1 MGGGKRRPVRRVRL
15 GLPVLGEALG
25 RILVELGWGVLR
37 ARVAEPVVG
46 QVDGAVPV
54 RAFVE
59 SVVEVL
65 GREHVLLVG
74 VERGVLDLDREVVV
88 PGGVGSA
95 SQLVGALGGVGE
107 HRDAPDQGGR
117 QLGGPGGCGCALGT
131 ACAVADGAGSAVV
144 GVGVSVG
151 VSVVEQF
158 VRCGQDL
165 FGGPAGL
172 DRLGDGGNQS
182 RPGGISDDACAEVVA
197 EQDGEVTG
205 PGRPQGGG
213 NACAA
218 RAEVGCLREQRSG
231 RELPGQP
238 PPQRGGRHLVRQWGR
253 PVGECAVGAGVS
265 REGVSD
271 EGVDVDAG
279 AGCGGEPV
287 GEHGPV
293 GVGEQPGFEL
303 LGQGAPAVR
312 GRRGVAERTEG
323 PGAQGVLLAGVGGG

>member
-1 MGGGKRRPVRRVRL
+1 M
-15 GLPVLGEALG
+15 
-25 RILVELGWGVLR
+25 LR
-37 ARVAEPVVG
+37 AWVAEPVVAH
-46 QVDGAVPV
+46 VDGAVPV

-59 SVVEVL
+59 SVVEVV

-74 VERGVLDLDREVVV
+74 VERGVLELDRDVAV

-95 SQLVGALGGVGE
+95 SQLVGVAGGVGE

-117 QLGGPGGCGCALGT
+117 QLGGPGGSGRTTGI
-131 ACAVADGAGSAVV
+131 ACAVAGGAGSGVV

-151 VSVVEQF
+151 VRVIEQF
-158 VRCGQDL
+158 VGCGQDL

-172 DRLGDGGNQS
+172 DRLGDGGDQS
-182 RPGGISDDACAEVVA
+182 RPGGVGDDACAEVVA

-213 NACAA
+213 DGCAA
-218 RAEVGCLREQRSG
+218 RAQVAGLREQRSR

-238 PPQRGGRHLVRQWGR
+238 PPQRGGRHLIRQCGG
-253 PVGECAVGAGVS
+253 PVGGCALRAAVRRAGM
-265 REGVSD
+265 SD

-279 AGCGGEPV
+279 AVGGGEPV

-293 GVGEQPGFEL
+293 GVL
-303 LGQGAPAVR
+303 
-312 GRRGVAERTEG
+312 
-323 PGAQGVLLAGVGGG
+323 